1 MTIPNSRL
9 ARTILTIGF
18 LAAAAATTQ
27 ADDRFNI
34 SPPAIEPPAPRPFD
48 RPELS
53 APNGPPCNRGS
64 VEHRLDCLN
73 LVVLRQAQELYTLH
87 RMIEQMRK
95 PQVIPLGSVV
105 PSPLS
110 EQ

>member
-1 MTIPNSRL
+1 MVTPNPRL
-9 ARTILTIGF
+9 ARTILAIGF

-48 RPELS
+48 LTEL
-53 APNGPPCNRGS
+53 AVPNILPCTRGS
-64 VEHRLDCLN
+64 VKQRLDCLN

-95 PQVIPLGSVV
+95 PQVMPLGS
-105 PSPLS
+105 LH
-110 EQ
+110 E